1 MRELLFIVILSVAPA
16 ALMAQTWRDSVV
28 VRTACD
34 STCHEVF
41 RDTVFGGLCPDSVP
55 ARPDSIQ
62 PRRIRVNGFRVQVY
76 SGGGN
81 QNGKL
86 QARKMADKVKIWF
99 EDLPVYTSFSSPRW
113 LCRVGDFQTRE
124 EAMELLQ
131 LMRETKQFPMAII
144 VKSKV
149 NITEDEL
156 RRD

>member
-1 MRELLFIVILSVAPA
+1 MRELLFIVIFSVAPA
-16 ALMAQTWRDSVV
+16 MLPAQTWRDSVV

-34 STCHEVF
+34 SASREVL
-41 RDTVFGGLCPDSVP
+41 RDAAFAGLCPDSVS

-62 PRRIRVNGFRVQVY
+62 PKRIRVNGFRVQVY

-86 QARKMADKVKIWF
+86 QARRMADKVKIWF
-99 EDLPVYTSFSSPRW
+99 EGLPVYTSFSSPRW

-156 RRD
+156 KRD